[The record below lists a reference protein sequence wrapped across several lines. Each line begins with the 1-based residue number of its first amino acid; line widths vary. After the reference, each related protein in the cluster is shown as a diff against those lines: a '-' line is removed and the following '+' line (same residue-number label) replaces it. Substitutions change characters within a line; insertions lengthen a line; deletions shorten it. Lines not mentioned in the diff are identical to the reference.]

1 MAKKAENQ
9 KIDEV
14 LEEIMKNQ
22 YANDTHRF
30 AVIMKG
36 FYDSFL
42 NVGFP
47 EEVARE
53 MVVTLVSN
61 VVRQAKNHE

>member
-14 LEEIMKNQ
+14 LEEIMRNQ

-47 EEVARE
+47 EEMARE
-53 MVVTLVSN
+53 LVVTLVSN
-61 VVRQAKNHE
+61 GVRQVKES

>member
-42 NVGFP
+42 NGGFP
-47 EEVARE
+47 EEMARE
-53 MVVTLVSN
+53 LVVTLVSN
-61 VVRQAKNHE
+61 VVRQAKES

>member
-42 NVGFP
+42 NVGFS
-47 EEVARE
+47 EEMARE
-53 MVVTLVSN
+53 LVVTLVSN
-61 VVRQAKNHE
+61 GVRQVKES